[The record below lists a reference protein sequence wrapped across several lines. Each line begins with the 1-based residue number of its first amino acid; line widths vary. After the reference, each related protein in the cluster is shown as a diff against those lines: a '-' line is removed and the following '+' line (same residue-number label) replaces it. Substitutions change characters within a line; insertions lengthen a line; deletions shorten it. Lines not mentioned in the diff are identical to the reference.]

1 MQSMRRLVVA
11 VTATA
16 VLGTSLPLPAFA
28 QADTGLV
35 TTAEATGLTAQ
46 VQGRVQALLARDDVR
61 AGLVANGVDPAA
73 VDARVAALTD
83 AEARQ
88 LADQLDRL
96 PAGGD
101 SVIGVLF
108 AIFVILL
115 ITDILG
121 LTKIFPFTRPVR

>member
-1 MQSMRRLVVA
+1 MQTMRRLVVA

-16 VLGTSLPLPAFA
+16 VLGTSLPMPAFA
-28 QADTGLV
+28 QTDTNLV
-35 TTAEATGLTAQ
+35 TTAEATGLTAD
-46 VQGRVQALLARDDVR
+46 VQGRMQTLLARDDVR
-61 AGLVANGVDPAA
+61 TALVANGVDPAS
-73 VDARVAALTD
+73 VEARVAALTD

-108 AIFVILL
+108 LIFVILL

>member
-1 MQSMRRLVVA
+1 MHTMRRLVVA
-11 VTATA
+11 VTASA
-16 VLGTSLPLPAFA
+16 VLGTSLPLPVFA
-28 QADTGLV
+28 QDTNLV
-35 TTAEATGLTAQ
+35 TTAEATGLTAD
-46 VQGRVQALLARDDVR
+46 VQGRVQTLLARDDVR
-61 AGLVANGVDPAA
+61 AGLVAHGVDPVA
-73 VDARVAALTD
+73 VEARVAALTD

-108 AIFVILL
+108 AVFIILL